1 MSDTSDTSGK
11 ITYNLNISIVD
22 KGNYIAVDEANVLA
36 QRLGEGYKIVAT
48 VTMKLSG
55 VENGELQIQG
65 YLLRGPEAK

>member
-11 ITYNLNISIVD
+11 ITYNLKINVVD

-36 QRLGEGYKIVAT
+36 QKLGEGYKIVAT

-55 VENGELQIQG
+55 TEGGDLQIQG
-65 YLLRGPEAK
+65 YLLCGPETK